1 VVSGSTRLIPVWYV
15 VTAVGLLAVLTL
27 VFAGLAATTDGI
39 QGVPAWGL
47 VVATGLLLVAALS
60 SLARPRRPHEPV
72 VGTDGSRVFLAPA
85 ATVWSLV
92 GAWLALLVVA
102 ALWVVIGV
110 TDLDDIES
118 PGFALVAVLGALA
131 SLPDLAR
138 LLTGRLH
145 RWRLELG
152 PESISYRGYRTA
164 ETWPWSSVH
173 GARIHP
179 RGPAGVAIDVKGAR
193 EDPVVP
199 ITAFDVPAEQLIEEI
214 QRAKAAA
221 ARR

>member
-1 VVSGSTRLIPVWYV
+1 MVSSPTRLIPVWYV
-15 VTAVGLLAVLTL
+15 VTAVGMLAVLTL

-39 QGVPAWGL
+39 QGLAAWGL

-60 SLARPRRPHEPV
+60 SLARPRRPREPS

-92 GAWLALLVVA
+92 GAWLALLIVA
-102 ALWVVIGV
+102 ASWVVIGA

-118 PGFALVAVLGALA
+118 PGLALVAVIGALA
-131 SLPDLAR
+131 SLPDLSR

-152 PESISYRGYRTA
+152 PESISYRGYRAA
-164 ETWPWSSVH
+164 ETWPWSSVR
-173 GARIHP
+173 GARIHA
-179 RGPAGVAIDVKGAR
+179 RRPAGVAIELKGAG

-199 ITAFDVPAEQLIEEI
+199 ITAFSVPAEQLIEEI

>member
-1 VVSGSTRLIPVWYV
+1 MVSSPTRLIPVWYV
-15 VTAVGLLAVLTL
+15 VTAAGMLAVLTL

-39 QGVPAWGL
+39 QGLAAWGL

-60 SLARPRRPHEPV
+60 SLARPRRPREPS

-92 GAWLALLVVA
+92 GAWLALLIVA
-102 ALWVVIGV
+102 ASWVVVGA

-118 PGFALVAVLGALA
+118 PGLALVAVIGALA
-131 SLPDLAR
+131 SLPDLSR

-145 RWRLELG
+145 RWRLDPAPSRSATAATAPPRPG
-152 PESISYRGYRTA
+152 PGRRCAAPGST
-164 ETWPWSSVH
+164 
-173 GARIHP
+173 
-179 RGPAGVAIDVKGAR
+179 PASPPASPSNSRAG

-199 ITAFDVPAEQLIEEI
+199 ITAFSVPAEQLIEEI